1 VTVIVHRDVVFA
13 SPVGFRPL
21 SLDLYVPS
29 APAQALCL
37 YLHGGG
43 WRVGSR
49 ADGPGRARNWS
60 PSFFEQVAA
69 KGLAVASIDYR
80 LSGEAVF
87 PAPSEDVAEAAGF
100 LAKHRG
106 DYGITTAR
114 TVAWGVSAGAQL
126 AALLALTEAGGAPGL
141 GGADTVDAVVCWYA
155 PTDLGALADDIDDA
169 GGTSERG
176 PESRESQLLGAPPA
190 QRPDLA
196 AAASPARFAH
206 PGAPPFLLLHGAA
219 DRLVPPRQSQRLADA
234 LTATGATATV
244 ELVAGATHMFP
255 ELDDDATRRVVERSA
270 GFLLDPASG

>member
-1 VTVIVHRDVVFA
+1 VTVTVHRDVVFA
-13 SPVGFRPL
+13 SPAGFRPL

-29 APAQALCL
+29 PPAQALCL

-43 WRVGSR
+43 WRLGR
-49 ADGPGRARNWS
+49 RTDGPGRARNWS

-69 KGLAVASIDYR
+69 MGLAVASIDYR

-87 PAPSEDVAEAAGF
+87 PAQSEDVAEAAGF
-100 LAKHRG
+100 LAKYRG

-126 AALLALTEAGGAPGL
+126 AALLALTGAAGAPGL
-141 GGADTVDAVVCWYA
+141 GGADSVDAVVCWYA

-196 AAASPARFAH
+196 AAASPARFARA
-206 PGAPPFLLLHGAA
+206 GAPPFLLLHGAA

-234 LTATGATATV
+234 LTATGGTATV

-255 ELDDDATRRVVERSA
+255 ELDDDATRRVMERSVR
-270 GFLLDPASG
+270 FLLDPASG